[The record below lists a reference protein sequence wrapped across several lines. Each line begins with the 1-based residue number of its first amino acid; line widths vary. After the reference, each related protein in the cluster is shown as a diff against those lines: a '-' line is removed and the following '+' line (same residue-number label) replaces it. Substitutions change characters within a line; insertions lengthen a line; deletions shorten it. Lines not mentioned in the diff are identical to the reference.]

1 MTPDQYAQAVR
12 EALSGHPDRE
22 ELLEDLDDHL
32 AEIAAE
38 SDLPLGTR
46 LGPPEAYAAELAAAY
61 GASGV
66 KRGPTLLSRARAA
79 LLRTGSSSGLAGFL
93 RELRPGWWVLRGY
106 ALGMLTTL
114 MLSSEARLVPA
125 NPPDWALVV
134 LAIVASVWLGRRPR
148 GRSVVLTAVAANAL
162 AAMALLA
169 GFAGAGADPSPQVQ
183 TAANVL
189 LVGGGSAQ
197 GVANLRPYAKDG
209 TPLTD
214 VYLYDQDGKPFTT
227 RPESFGFEIDKSC
240 GEPVRNRY
248 PLPLI
253 DRRES
258 AGAATATST
267 PSACPTEGA
276 ADPSATPE
284 PKRSE

>member
-12 EALSGHPDRE
+12 EALAGHPDRE

-38 SDLPLGTR
+38 SELPLDTR
-46 LGPPEAYAAELAAAY
+46 LGPPEAYAAELSAAY

-66 KRGPTLLSRARAA
+66 RRGPTLLSRARAA

-106 ALGMLTTL
+106 ALGMLATL
-114 MLSSEARLVPA
+114 MLASEARLVPA

-183 TAANVL
+183 TAANVM
-189 LVGGGSAQ
+189 LVGGGTAE

-227 RPESFGFEIDKSC
+227 RPESFGFEIDRSC

-258 AGAATATST
+258 AGAATAT
-267 PSACPTEGA
+267 PSACPAEGA